1 MILNILHILNIL
13 KVFLQKRDPQLNC
26 LWALFQARRC
36 EVWKAGKVS
45 EDYLRFF
52 VGNPGIDNSHLGIV
66 NMASGDSHM
75 IIQYSFMISS
85 LYPYDIPRKY
95 HDIST
100 NLSLKIWS
108 GPPATV
114 GLGQHSLWDSIPVV
128 VPRLA
133 AQVPDGN
140 RALELGTR
148 MIWGIFLR
156 KTWNIVYW
164 TRNGKLF
171 NEQSRIVWWF
181 LFFCCGYMWMSRVWT
196 NR

>member
-108 GPPATV
+108 GPQVSWTTQPLRQHPSCCPKIGCTGSRWEPGIGTGNQDDLGDFSAKNMEHCLLNQEWETV
-114 GLGQHSLWDSIPVV
+114 
-128 VPRLA
+128 
-133 AQVPDGN
+133 
-140 RALELGTR
+140 
-148 MIWGIFLR
+148 
-156 KTWNIVYW
+156 
-164 TRNGKLF
+164 
-171 NEQSRIVWWF
+171 
-181 LFFCCGYMWMSRVWT
+181 
-196 NR
+196 